1 MNDDEWGY
9 FIDVELDP
17 TSNKTNTPI
26 KTQHPSPTKLNV
38 IYEEEIWHRKDDY
51 DYEYDYDYYYY
62 YTYKDT
68 NNDAEVVSNQNQNP
82 SENDESTSSSS
93 STSESASIIIYF
105 VICVSFIS
113 WTIILLWKKPYY
125 NNTLSTITTRIGRI

>member
-17 TSNKTNTPI
+17 TSNKTNSPI
-26 KTQHPSPTKLNV
+26 KTHSPSPTKLNV

-51 DYEYDYDYYYY
+51 EYDYDYYYY
-62 YTYKDT
+62 YKDT

-82 SENDESTSSSS
+82 SENDPSTSTSTST

-105 VICVSFIS
+105 VICASFIS
-113 WTIILLWKKPYY
+113 WTIILL
-125 NNTLSTITTRIGRI
+125 

>member
-38 IYEEEIWHRKDDY
+38 IYEEEMWHRKDDY

-113 WTIILLWKKPYY
+113 WTIILL
-125 NNTLSTITTRIGRI
+125 

>member
-17 TSNKTNTPI
+17 TSNKTNTSI

-62 YTYKDT
+62 YNYKDT
-68 NNDAEVVSNQNQNP
+68 NNDAEVVSKHNQNP
-82 SENDESTSSSS
+82 SENDESTSS

-105 VICVSFIS
+105 VICASFIS
-113 WTIILLWKKPYY
+113 WTIILL
-125 NNTLSTITTRIGRI
+125 

>member
-51 DYEYDYDYYYY
+51 DYEYDYYYY

-68 NNDAEVVSNQNQNP
+68 NNDAEVVSKHNQNP

-105 VICVSFIS
+105 VICASFIS
-113 WTIILLWKKPYY
+113 WTIILL
-125 NNTLSTITTRIGRI
+125 

>member
-62 YTYKDT
+62 YNYKDT
-68 NNDAEVVSNQNQNP
+68 NNDAEVVSKHNQNP
-82 SENDESTSSSS
+82 SENDESTSSSTSSSS

-105 VICVSFIS
+105 VICASFIS
-113 WTIILLWKKPYY
+113 WTIILL
-125 NNTLSTITTRIGRI
+125 

>member
-17 TSNKTNTPI
+17 TSNNQNNSNKTNSPI
-26 KTQHPSPTKLNV
+26 KTHSLSPKKLNV

-51 DYEYDYDYYYY
+51 DYDYDYYYY
-62 YTYKDT
+62 YKDT

-82 SENDESTSSSS
+82 SENDPST

-105 VICVSFIS
+105 VICASFIS
-113 WTIILLWKKPYY
+113 WTIILL
-125 NNTLSTITTRIGRI
+125 